1 MKITDPAVL
10 KILKRANS
18 EELWE
23 YVDSYPEDERDDKTD
38 MELVMDE
45 LEYLLW
51 MYEEEGSI
59 QYDNLELSKKIMKDT
74 DNGKS
79 VPVDVPSFRL
89 KYSPN
94 EIGDARAT
102 VNEYRRLKK
111 LIKELQ
117 K

>member
-51 MYEEEGSI
+51 MYEEEGSR

-94 EIGDARAT
+94 EISDARAT

-111 LIKELQ
+111 LVKEYY
-117 K
+117 